1 MLTDKSKCLN
11 KILPILIIFLLA
23 VIFFSPVILQ
33 DRTFFAFDTL
43 LTYLPWS
50 SGASNFRPNNTLIT
64 DPVNMHYLWHHFIQS
79 CIEKKALPL
88 WDGANFSGYPFS
100 TGYTPHINPIVFL
113 SYLIFPLS
121 IAHDL
126 VLWFHLFGTGLFMFL
141 YLKQLNLKTVSALMG
156 AVTWMFNGYV
166 MVFFEIESV
175 PIMAFSLPAAL
186 LFIERWLKTRTTL
199 DCLCFTGAVAI
210 AISSGNTHLVILK
223 LLFVSIYLIYRYGR
237 AGFKISGQKKRYRRD
252 LCCLGL
258 TILLGILLSAN
269 FITSHLSF
277 LEDPQRSSM
286 SFDELYD
293 KTGKLPPKYL
303 TTMMF
308 PDFFGN
314 PASRITFT
322 PRNKN
327 AQPYNNYSEL
337 CIYTGVLTLF
347 LVSVCIPCYRKQNL
361 ISFYTISAILSLTM
375 AMGSLFYY
383 PLAKFVPGLSF
394 SSPTRILF
402 VFGFCMSV
410 LAATGADILT
420 TVEDKKKTFILTIWI
435 LMVFIAL
442 AVSLFVQTEAGI
454 KWATSSITW
463 KVSNRFSVLLKS
475 HFSFTSPTILKPL
488 LLVVISF
495 LTLSF
500 ALFSGKK
507 NSQTVFFF
515 VGLLILACDLA
526 SFGLKYNTASPREL
540 EYPKT
545 DAIRF
550 LKADKSKF
558 RIISFGNFLH
568 NSFAAYNLSDVGG
581 YHSFY
586 PKRYGEFL
594 HLSQYGPDAP
604 LPDRFQR
611 WTDFRTFGSPLLD
624 LINVKYILLPPASM
638 IQSSRLKPVYDKEI
652 MIYENTNAFP
662 RAFWV
667 PSYEYCDN
675 RQASYKKLGSYSLE
689 DFKTKVILESRPL
702 SGFNQPASPDFPE
715 NSPQIDFL
723 HYGPNRIGLAISTDK
738 DGFLVLSDNYHPQ
751 WEAKVDGQKAS
762 ILRANYIMRAI
773 PVKKGSHRVMLSFRP
788 GGLMAGLF
796 ITCFAWIAL
805 ALLIMRSVIKN
816 KSETF
821 SSD

>member
-1 MLTDKSKCLN
+1 
-11 KILPILIIFLLA
+11 LPILLLFA
-23 VIFFSPVILQ
+23 LALLFFSPVILQ
-33 DRTFFAFDTL
+33 GRTFFAFDTL

-50 SGASNFRPNNTLIT
+50 SEAPNFRPNNTLIT
-64 DPVNMHYLWHHFIQS
+64 DPVNMHYLWHRFIQN
-79 CIEKKALPL
+79 CIEQKTLPL

-100 TGYTPHINPIVFL
+100 TGYTPHTNPIVFL
-113 SYLIFPLS
+113 FFLIFPLS

-126 VLWFHLFGTGLFMFL
+126 VLWFHLFSTGLFMYL
-141 YLKQLNLKTVSALMG
+141 YLKQLNLKTYSALVG

-186 LFIERWLKTRTTL
+186 LFIERWLKTGTTL

-210 AISSGNTHLVILK
+210 AISSGHTHLIILQ
-223 LLFVSIYLIYRYGR
+223 LLFVSIYFIYRYGLAR
-237 AGFKISGQKKRYRRD
+237 LKISVMKKHYRQD
-252 LCCLGL
+252 LYCLGL
-258 TILLGILLSAN
+258 TILLGGLLSAN
-269 FITSHLSF
+269 FITSHISF

-286 SFDELYD
+286 SFDELYY

-303 TTMMF
+303 TTMIF

-322 PRNKN
+322 PRMKN

-347 LVSVCIPCYRKQNL
+347 LVSVCMPYFRKRGL
-361 ISFYTISAILSLTM
+361 ICFYTISAILALTM
-375 AMGSLFYY
+375 AMGSLLYY
-383 PLAKFVPGLSF
+383 PLARLIPGLNF

-420 TVEDKKKTFILTIWI
+420 SIEDKKKTLILAIWI
-435 LMVFIAL
+435 WLLFITV
-442 AVSLFVQTEAGI
+442 AVSILVQTEAGM

-463 KVSNRFSVLLKS
+463 KVSDRLAFLLQN
-475 HFSFTSPTILKPL
+475 HFFFTSPIILKPL

-500 ALFSGKK
+500 ALFSGRKS
-507 NSQTVFFF
+507 SQTVFFF
-515 VGLLILACDLA
+515 LGLLILSYDLA

-568 NSFAAYNLSDVGG
+568 NSFAAYNIADVGG

-586 PKRYGEFL
+586 PKRYGQFL

-604 LPDRFQR
+604 LPDRFHR
-611 WTDFRTFGSPLLD
+611 WTDFQAFGSPLLD
-624 LINVKYILLPPASM
+624 LINIKYILLPPTFTV
-638 IQSSRLKPVYDKEI
+638 QTPQLKLVYDNEI
-652 MIYENTNAFP
+652 KIYENKNAFP
-662 RAFWV
+662 RIFFV
-667 PSYEYCDN
+667 PSYEYLSN
-675 RQASYKKLGSYSLE
+675 PKAAYKKLGSYTLE
-689 DFKTKVILESRPL
+689 NFKTKVILESRPPAKFDKPTHTNSSQKRARIDL
-702 SGFNQPASPDFPE
+702 VAYKPNNIDISIATDQP
-715 NSPQIDFL
+715 
-723 HYGPNRIGLAISTDK
+723 
-738 DGFLVLSDNYHPQ
+738 GFLVMSDNYHPGWQ
-751 WEAKVDGQKAS
+751 AQIDGEKAD

-773 PVKKGSHRVMLSFRP
+773 PVTKGSHRVKLSFKP
-788 GGLMAGLF
+788 GVLMAGMF
-796 ITCFAWIAL
+796 ITSFAWIAL
-805 ALLIMRSVIKN
+805 AILIIRSVLK
-816 KSETF
+816 KQAGKP
-821 SSD
+821 